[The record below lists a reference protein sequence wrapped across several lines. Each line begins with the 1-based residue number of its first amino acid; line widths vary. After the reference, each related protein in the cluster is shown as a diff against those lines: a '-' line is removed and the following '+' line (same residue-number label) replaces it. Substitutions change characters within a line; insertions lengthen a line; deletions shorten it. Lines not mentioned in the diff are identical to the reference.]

1 MLPLGFQIA
10 GLQIDPHILWDG
22 LAGALGGG
30 AISSI
35 ITVISERR
43 SKRMEVALEIVEQ
56 FMSQYGELA
65 VVLGLLDSPQSLQDP
80 LSMNKVRK
88 FGDWCEIVSA
98 VCLENAANRA
108 LLKRIGVPTAMKDF
122 QRRAQKAAPQAPKLD
137 YAVKSWTNLQEY
149 VQKETV

>member
-10 GLQIDPHILWDG
+10 GLQIDPHMLWDG
-22 LAGALGGG
+22 LAGAVGGG
-30 AISSI
+30 VISSI

-43 SKRMEVALEIVEQ
+43 SKRVEVALEIIEQ

-65 VVLGLLDSPQSLQDP
+65 VVLGLLDAPQLLQDP

-98 VCLENAANRA
+98 VCLERAANRA
-108 LLKRIGVPTAMKDF
+108 LLKRIGVPAAMKDF
-122 QRRAQKAAPQAPKLD
+122 LRRAQKAAPQTPKMD